1 MFLSLIWTTNLFSQ
15 DENLKDLNTEE
26 LFFNFRQSTP
36 EIIKFVNGL
45 ENKRVLNFELKLLEQ
60 FPDTLK
66 NPEKIKYVSVGYYSA
81 EELEKNIEGLK
92 LFPNLEYLE
101 IKTVSKFRKS
111 DIKDTLQIP
120 ENLNELPKL
129 KYLQLSGTY
138 HIRYDDLFLRLQS
151 LFSLEYLG
159 LPYTFEK
166 IQMPQSLL
174 KLNNLKGIKL
184 SGFKELLFPNDMGG
198 MRNLESIVMPGESY
212 ENISEELLKFSTL
225 PALKNLTL
233 QFVKLDT
240 EDLHQFQKFSK
251 LERLY
256 LSNFEIEN
264 VQDLVENIP
273 QENNLKELQLVNL
286 KSNKGISD
294 FSKLKN
300 LEKLHISSYS
310 AYKISL
316 HESLYDLKNLKS
328 LTVNTDSLFSISE
341 KLGGLKDLE
350 ELKLSYN
357 GITSLPVQ
365 IGELKK
371 LRHLI
376 LRNNRIEALPSTIS
390 DLDALEVLDLGDNN
404 LTKLPEGF
412 GNLSNLNTLDLG
424 NNNLEELPATFGN
437 LRKLETLNLNINYLH
452 TLPNDFGNLTSLKR
466 LNLEDNF
473 LKLLPASFS
482 LLEELKYLQL
492 GFNNLE
498 KLPEDIGELKA
509 LEELYLGGNKNNSK
523 PYAYNLGSGYY
534 VDDSRPLRLFNEIRT
549 FPQSF
554 SKLENLKRIYLP
566 GMTTLDGKALFEVFF
581 KNPSQRY
588 KLEISKTGISSLP
601 QKGWENFLASSLDM
615 GGNVISNIPAD
626 LVNAPYLS
634 ELRFKM
640 SENDG
645 LSYNLRGKAQLNAF
659 YEEQGFIDFSSLPK
673 TEEMA
678 KAYLNNAYNRKYT
691 AQNNILKLINKAFLL
706 DSIYTENNLRYSD
719 YADALL
725 KEGEYKK
732 AIKYYDMAI
741 AKDTARGPYILNF
754 IVPNFENRAIAH
766 LAVGDTLT
774 AIKGLEYVS
783 QRFSSGDWAKAAIL
797 ARALRKDSLAS
808 GYFKKGEQ
816 FYRDYIQNNLKADRV
831 DYGYQLSLLELYI
844 VQEDIQKASNYHE
857 QLKREEISEKD
868 KQLLLGYLEQVI
880 DILQNKVKEEELN
893 AHIDKI
899 LRADLKISS
908 WSFDLLKTWLE
919 LTNLDKTKVDK
930 IRNLTLAM
938 ENKD

>member
-1 MFLSLIWTTNLFSQ
+1 MFTLTWATNLFSQ
-15 DENLKDLNTEE
+15 DENLKDLQTEE
-26 LFFNFRQSTP
+26 LFFGFEQSTP
-36 EIIKFVNGL
+36 EMVKFVNGV
-45 ENKRVLNFELKLLEQ
+45 ENKRVLNFDRKLLEQ
-60 FPDTLK
+60 YPDTLK

-92 LFPNLEYLE
+92 LFSNLEYLE
-101 IKTVSKFRKS
+101 IKTASQFRKS

-138 HIRYDDLFLRLQS
+138 QIGYDDLFLRLQS
-151 LFSLEYLG
+151 LSTLEYLG
-159 LPYTFEK
+159 LPFALEDV
-166 IQMPQSLL
+166 LL
-174 KLNNLKGIKL
+174 PGSFLKFKNLKGIKI
-184 SGFKELLFPNDMGG
+184 SGFKKFIFPNNMAG
-198 MRNLESIVMPGESY
+198 MDNLESIVMPGESY
-212 ENISEELLKFSTL
+212 EDISEEFLKFSTL
-225 PALKNLTL
+225 PALKNLAL

-240 EDLHQFQKFSK
+240 EALHPFQKLSK

-256 LSNFEIEN
+256 FSNFEIEN
-264 VQDLVENIP
+264 VQDLVDNIS

-286 KSNKGISD
+286 KSNKAISD
-294 FSKLKN
+294 YSKLKR

-310 AYKISL
+310 DYKISL
-316 HESLYDLKNLKS
+316 DESLYDLENLKS
-328 LTVNTDSLFSISE
+328 LTVHTDSLFSISE
-341 KLGGLKDLE
+341 KLGGLKNLE

-357 GITSLPVQ
+357 SITSLPVQ

-371 LRHLI
+371 LRELL
-376 LRNNRIEALPSTIS
+376 LRNNKIESLPSIIS
-390 DLDALEVLDLGDNN
+390 GLDALEVLDLGDNN
-404 LTKLPEGF
+404 LSTLPEDF
-412 GNLSNLNTLDLG
+412 GNLSNLIMLDLS
-424 NNNLEELPATFGN
+424 NNKLEELPVTFGN
-437 LRKLETLNLNINYLH
+437 LRKLETLRLHINYLH
-452 TLPNDFGNLTSLKR
+452 TLPDNIGNLTFLKR
-466 LNLEDNF
+466 LNLDDNF
-473 LKLLPASFS
+473 LKLLPASLS
-482 LLEELKYLQL
+482 HLEELKYLKL
-492 GFNNLE
+492 GFNNL
-498 KLPEDIGELKA
+498 KALPEDFGDLKA

-523 PYAYNLGSGYY
+523 PSSYNVNLGYD
-534 VDDSRPLRLFNEIRT
+534 VDESRPLRSFNEIRT

-554 SKLENLKRIYLP
+554 SNLKNLKRIYLP
-566 GMTTLDGKALFEVFF
+566 EMTTLDGKALFEVFF
-581 KNPSQRY
+581 KSPSQRY

-601 QKGWENFLASSLDM
+601 QKGWGNFLASSLDM

-626 LVNAPYLS
+626 LVNAPYLT

-640 SENDG
+640 SESDG
-645 LSYNLRGKAQLNAF
+645 LSYSLRGKAELNAF

-691 AQNNILKLINKAFLL
+691 AENNILELIEKAFLL
-706 DSIYTENNLRYSD
+706 DSIYTENNLRSSD

-732 AIKYYDMAI
+732 AIKYYDIAI
-741 AKDTARGPYILNF
+741 GKDTARGPYILNF
-754 IVPNFENRAIAH
+754 IIPNFENRAIAH
-766 LAVGDTLT
+766 LAVGDTLA

-797 ARALRKDSLAS
+797 ARALGKDSLAS
-808 GYFKKGEQ
+808 EYFKNGEQ
-816 FYRDYIQNNLKADRV
+816 FYRDYIQNNLEADRV

-844 VQEDIQKASNYHE
+844 VQEEVQKASNYHE

-868 KQLLLGYLEQVI
+868 KQLLLEYLEEVVG
-880 DILQNKVKEEELN
+880 ILQDTVKEEELN
-893 AHIDKI
+893 AHTAKI
-899 LRADLKISS
+899 LRAGLKIPS

-930 IRNLTLAM
+930 IRKLTLAM